1 MKKILARGGIE
12 FLAVLLG
19 ISLSFNVDEW
29 KQDKEIEKRLKSDYI
44 NIQKDLRKDIALL
57 EKVIVSQQK
66 SFEGGSVALEM
77 ITNKEMFD
85 YNKFIEN
92 LKKVWNGSTFFGTSS
107 AYNASV
113 SSGRL
118 TYFGNDEITNEIGII
133 YGHFYSRMDLNGEQL
148 DSFWYSSDFG
158 ISYFGADPFNSD
170 IIETNLNKIFSNDY
184 LGSLKTFIDEI
195 QRLYIIKAQ
204 NALNQM
210 KKVDL
215 MLNDKIKE
223 LSL

>member
-1 MKKILARGGIE
+1 MKNILARGGVE

-19 ISLSFNVDEW
+19 ITLSFNVDEW

-44 NIQKDLRKDIALL
+44 NIQKDLRKDIFSL
-57 EKVIVSQQK
+57 KNVIASQQK
-66 SFEGGSVALEM
+66 SYQSGLKALEM
-77 ITNKEMFD
+77 IKNNEMFD
-85 YNKFIEN
+85 YEKFINN
-92 LKKVWNGSTFFGTSS
+92 LSNVWNGATFFGTSS
-107 AYNASV
+107 AYDASV

-148 DSFWYSSDFG
+148 DSFWYTSDFG
-158 ISYFGADPFNSD
+158 IKYFGSEPFNPD
-170 IIETNLNKIFSNDY
+170 VKKTNIKTIFSNDY
-184 LGSLKTFIDEI
+184 LGSLRTFIDEI
-195 QRLYIIKAQ
+195 QGLYIIKAE

-215 MLNDKIKE
+215 LLDEKIKE
-223 LSL
+223 L